1 MHFYD
6 EQPHCYEMI
15 VRTKLLYQEY
25 YVVKILLHNGVVYLQ
40 LVIIVCMHVAMTS
53 FIIVMI

>member
-1 MHFYD
+1 
-6 EQPHCYEMI
+6 MI

-40 LVIIVCMHVAMTS
+40 LVIIVCMHVAMAS
-53 FIIVMI
+53 FIIVML